1 MLYINSKQKVTGVAI
16 LLSKYTSEQTIL
28 PVIKAVISSPKCLT
42 IKIHKAKWI
51 ELLKATEKCT
61 TVISNFNIFLK

>member
-28 PVIKAVISSPKCLT
+28 PVIKAVISSPNVYQLKY
-42 IKIHKAKWI
+42 IKQN
-51 ELLKATEKCT
+51 E
-61 TVISNFNIFLK
+61 

>member
-28 PVIKAVISSPKCLT
+28 PVIKAVISSPKCLS
-42 IKIHKAKWI
+42 IKIHKAK
-51 ELLKATEKCT
+51 
-61 TVISNFNIFLK
+61 